1 MTFELLLA
9 LRRMIT
15 QSRETERTQ
24 RDELRVVGPTVP
36 PDFTTRGA
44 AATVGALEGSELAA
58 TA

>member
-24 RDELRVVGPTVP
+24 RDEVRVVGPTAP
-36 PDFTTRGA
+36 ADFITRGA
-44 AATVGALEGSELAA
+44 AATVGALKGSELGA